1 MPLFDCTFIWDM
13 PGHGF
18 TATLRKEF
26 ASQNLDAAQDIAFEL
41 ARRWQGMAGE
51 QTVFQAVRIS
61 DAEAEGRHGRTYYR
75 AIPGVTGRGSAA
87 SNVALNIVLGT
98 ANNQENK
105 IIQFRGFW
113 DDVELTGGAFDRNNA
128 AFNTAFASWS
138 QYIQQQQFGWRGVIA
153 NTIRNVTDY
162 TEDANSVVTLTHDGA
177 PFPFGALD
185 TRKRSRLTG
194 INVKSVLN
202 GEQIIRVSG
211 PNQVTLVKPIAAG
224 PFISPGKITVS
235 AFTHR
240 IAVHVSAQR
249 IGKRQAGAPLL
260 RSRGRSPVRPRV

>member
-18 TATLRKEF
+18 SATLRKDF
-26 ASQNLDAAQDIAFEL
+26 PSQNLDAAQDVAFEL

-61 DAEAEGRHGRTYYR
+61 DAETEGRHGKTYYR
-75 AIPGVTGRGSAA
+75 SLPGVTGKGSAA
-87 SNVALNIVLGT
+87 SNVALNIVLST
-98 ANNQENK
+98 FNNQENK

-113 DDVELTGGAFDRNNA
+113 DDIEVTGGAVDRGNA
-128 AFNTAFASWS
+128 AFNTAFASWI
-138 QYIQQQQFGWRGVIA
+138 QYIQQQQFGWRGVSA
-153 NTIRNVTDY
+153 NTIRNVTSY
-162 TEDANSVVTLTHDGA
+162 TTNANSIVTLTHDGA
-177 PFPFGALD
+177 PFPFGVMD
-185 TRKRSRLTG
+185 VRKRARLTG

-211 PNQVTLVKPIAAG
+211 ENTVTLVKPIAAG
-224 PFISPGKITVS
+224 PFISPGRITVS
-235 AFTHR
+235 AFTFR
-240 IAVHVSAQR
+240 VAQNGVIGR

-260 RSRGRSPVRPRV
+260 RSRGRSPVRARV